1 MGKNVTK
8 NFKSENGM
16 TLVESLAATAIL
28 SIVTF
33 AFLTFFTQAARTNE
47 RTNNVNEAT
56 FLAQTAIEEATYQS
70 SNGSLEAG
78 EREMKE
84 NGYRIYTSIN
94 EDSSLKLYKVIVK
107 VEKGGKLLAQME
119 TRLSF
124 AETRS
129 D

>member
-1 MGKNVTK
+1 MSKKVTK

-28 SIVTF
+28 SIVAF

-56 FLAQTAIEEATYQS
+56 FLAQTAIEEATSQS

-78 EREMKE
+78 EREIKE
-84 NGYRIYTSIN
+84 NGYRVYTSVE
-94 EDSSLKLYKVIVK
+94 EDSSLKLYKVIVR
-107 VEKGGKLLAQME
+107 VEKGGKILAQME

-124 AETRS
+124 SETRP